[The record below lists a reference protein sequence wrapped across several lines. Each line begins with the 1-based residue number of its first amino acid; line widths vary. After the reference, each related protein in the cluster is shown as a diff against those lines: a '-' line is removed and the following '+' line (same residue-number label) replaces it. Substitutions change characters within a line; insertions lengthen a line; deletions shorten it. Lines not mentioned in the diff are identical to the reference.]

1 MGLIVFSGG
10 VNSAIRVERWED
22 EFWHTHQRD
31 QFFGTG
37 PGGLAKLDDSNAPV
51 MMKSDFSKKGG
62 YQMTE
67 SLIMPFEGAGVVND
81 EQMEDNEEVPD
92 FHSMTWTIS
101 QLRNA
106 GRTAGKETEQ
116 VINQNLPKEI
126 RRGLGEWM
134 PEKRDEHIFDAI
146 AASCT
151 KIYYVNSKSSGPY
164 SKGR

>member
-1 MGLIVFSGG
+1 MKRISISIVTIAVCLLLSACGYNTLQQNEEAVFKAWGDVESNLQRRADLIHNLVKMGLIVFSGG

-67 SLIMPFEGAGVVND
+67 
-81 EQMEDNEEVPD
+81 
-92 FHSMTWTIS
+92 
-101 QLRNA
+101 
-106 GRTAGKETEQ
+106 
-116 VINQNLPKEI
+116 
-126 RRGLGEWM
+126 
-134 PEKRDEHIFDAI
+134 
-146 AASCT
+146 
-151 KIYYVNSKSSGPY
+151 
-164 SKGR
+164 